1 MDLVSTVGV
10 KHRWRYC
17 ANEKLIVSTSKE
29 NSRKGNKK
37 ENFYKSSQLKI
48 LSEYLVY

>member
-1 MDLVSTVGV
+1 MNLVSTVGV

-29 NSRKGNKK
+29 NSKKGKKK
-37 ENFYKSSQLKI
+37 ENFYKSC
-48 LSEYLVY
+48 